1 VIRELIMFAIVALLL
16 LFAVHRYIWARTL
29 RDTALPRAWKW
40 AGTFAIIV
48 LGLAIPATIL
58 IGRRRLD
65 ATEIGLARTAYVW
78 LGFAFYALLAF
89 AVIDLVR
96 GLQWMGG
103 FAARMRARR
112 ERSPASAP
120 ERAADVAP
128 ADPSRRVFMARAA
141 AGIGV
146 AASGSIV
153 AIGHRSAMG
162 EIATPEIPVK
172 LARLP
177 RALSGYRIVQLTDL
191 HLGPILRAD
200 FLESIVEKANA
211 SRPDLV
217 AITGDLVDAP
227 PVVLGRE
234 LAPLAKL
241 RARHGV
247 VFVTGNHEYYCGA
260 AAWVD
265 YLREHGIRVLMN
277 ERIAL
282 GDGASFDLAGIPDR
296 HGGSYIVEHTPD
308 LSRALDGRDPDRELV
323 LLAHQPVQIE
333 MAEGKGVGLQ
343 ISGHTHGGQMWPFGA
358 LVALA
363 QPYVSGFHR
372 HRDGTQ
378 IYVSRGAG
386 FWGPPMRV
394 AEPAEIASIVL
405 VSD

>member
-1 VIRELIMFAIVALLL
+1 MTMFAIVALLV
-16 LFAVHRYIWARTL
+16 LFAVHRYIWARVL
-29 RDTALPRAWKW
+29 RDTALPRAWRW
-40 AGTFAIIV
+40 AGTFAIVV

-89 AVIDLVR
+89 AIIDIARGVR
-96 GLQWMGG
+96 WL
-103 FAARMRARR
+103 ATRVRRLSPRLRADG
-112 ERSPASAP
+112 EG
-120 ERAADVAP
+120 ERANTLAP
-128 ADPSRRVFMARAA
+128 ADPSRRVFIARAA

-146 AASGSIV
+146 AASGGIV
-153 AIGHRSAMG
+153 AIGHHSAMG
-162 EIATPEIPVK
+162 HITTPEIPVK

-200 FLESIVEKANA
+200 FLEAIVEKANA

-260 AAWVD
+260 AAWVEW
-265 YLREHGIRVLMN
+265 LREHGIRVLMN
-277 ERIAL
+277 ERIAI
-282 GDGASFDLAGIPDR
+282 GDAASFDLAGIPDR
-296 HGGSYIVEHTPD
+296 HGGGYIAEHTPD
-308 LSRALDGRDPDRELV
+308 LSRALAGRDPDRELV
-323 LLAHQPVQIE
+323 LLAHQPAQIE

-405 VSD
+405 VAD

>member
-1 VIRELIMFAIVALLL
+1 MFAIVALLL
-16 LFAVHRYIWARTL
+16 LLGIHRYIWAHVL
-29 RDTALPRAWKW
+29 RDTRPPRGWKW
-40 AGTFAIIV
+40 AGTIAMIV
-48 LGLAIPATIL
+48 LALAIPATIM

-65 ATEIGLARTAYVW
+65 ATEIALARTAYVW
-78 LGFAFYALLAF
+78 LGFAFYLLLAF
-89 AVIDLVR
+89 ALIDLI
-96 GLQWMGG
+96 
-103 FAARMRARR
+103 RAIRWIASRLRSLRSGAPR
-112 ERSPASAP
+112 E
-120 ERAADVAP
+120 EP
-128 ADPSRRVFMARAA
+128 ADPSRRVFMARAV

-146 AASGSIV
+146 AASGTVV
-153 AIGHRSAMG
+153 AIGHHSAMG

-191 HLGPILRAD
+191 HLGPILRAE
-200 FLESIVEKANA
+200 FLESLVEKANA
-211 SRPDLV
+211 ARPDLV

-265 YLREHGIRVLMN
+265 YLREHGIRVLLN
-277 ERIAL
+277 ERIQL
-282 GDGASFDLAGIPDR
+282 GDAASFDLAGIPDR

-308 LSRALDGRDPDRELV
+308 LASALAGRDPARELV

-372 HRDGTQ
+372 HHDGTQ

-394 AEPAEIASIVL
+394 AEPAEVASIVL
-405 VSD
+405 VAE

>member
-1 VIRELIMFAIVALLL
+1 MKFAIVALLV
-16 LFAVHRYIWARTL
+16 LFGVHRYIWARLL
-29 RDTALPRAWKW
+29 RDTRPPRAWKW
-40 AGTFAIIV
+40 AGTIALIA
-48 LGLAIPATIL
+48 LALAIPATIM
-58 IGRRRLD
+58 IGRRRID
-65 ATEIGLARTAYVW
+65 ATEIGLATTAYVW

-89 AVIDLVR
+89 ALIDVARAVLWIASRVR
-96 GLQWMGG
+96 SKREP
-103 FAARMRARR
+103 AAV
-112 ERSPASAP
+112 
-120 ERAADVAP
+120 DAP
-128 ADPSRRVFMARAA
+128 ADPARRVFIARVA
-141 AGIGV
+141 AGVGV
-146 AASGSIV
+146 AASSSLV
-153 AIGHRSAMG
+153 VVGHHSALG
-162 EIATPEIPVK
+162 EITTPEIPVK

-177 RALSGYRIVQLTDL
+177 HALSGYRIVQLTDL
-191 HLGPILRAD
+191 HLGPLLRAP
-200 FLESIVEKANA
+200 FLESLVEKANA
-211 SRPDLV
+211 ARPDLV

-227 PVVLGRE
+227 PATLGRE

-260 AAWVD
+260 AAWVEW
-265 YLREHGIRVLMN
+265 LRERGIRVLVN
-277 ERIAL
+277 ERISI
-282 GDGASFDLAGIPDR
+282 GDAASFDLAGIPDR
-296 HGGSYIVEHTPD
+296 NGGSYLADHAPD
-308 LSRALDGRDPDRELV
+308 LARALAGRDPERELV
-323 LLAHQPVQIE
+323 LLAHQPAQIE

-372 HRDGTQ
+372 HPDGTQ